1 MVCRDASSLLLFG
14 SSEERC
20 CLWVVDKAAA
30 TSRITGTM
38 LLPYR
43 QVLDMILKEDTD
55 VHASH
60 LLHGYAKWDFIHI
73 LMSLISYATICFCL
87 KDTYGMFCERW
98 VWMR

>member
-1 MVCRDASSLLLFG
+1 MVFCVTSPEEIFVFG
-14 SSEERC
+14 FGFDGEF
-20 CLWVVDKAAA
+20 
-30 TSRITGTM
+30 RITGTM

-55 VHASH
+55 VHASY
-60 LLHGYAKWDFIHI
+60 LLHAYAKQDFIHI
-73 LMSLISYATICFCL
+73 LMSLISYANVCFRL